1 MSNPLM
7 HDYDQVRVLLNE
19 SVIDPLSSEV
29 IEPDLSFSFGML
41 SSALPV
47 MFFYS
52 SSELDERT
60 EKACEEAGVLTC
72 GAVGSK
78 IPLLTPEMLAV
89 LTGRGQ
95 SDGQT
100 PRPAPFDKLGCYIHE
115 AVDPTARDEVANLR
129 GLTDLDQTVIVGCSV
144 SPRHGR
150 AVANEMRIASALLV
164 GPTQA
169 TTFKDIDTLGMATP
183 RVSLTQELARA
194 TDVPVFVTAGSA
206 SETCKALVAGAD
218 AVVINIGGPF
228 GPDEDVKFV
237 VDAVAQSLK
246 ENIERLCKLAG
257 AKKPSDLQFRC
268 RLTPAR

>member
-7 HDYDQVRVLLNE
+7 YDYDQVRVLLNE
-19 SVIDPLSSEV
+19 TVIDPLSSEV
-29 IEPDLSFSFGML
+29 VEPDLSFSFGAL

-78 IPLLTPEMLAV
+78 IPLMTFELFEVMSRPRTV
-89 LTGRGQ
+89 
-95 SDGQT
+95 DNT
-100 PRPAPFDKLGCYIHE
+100 PRPPPFDKLGYYLHE
-115 AVDPTARDEVANLR
+115 AIDPTSRDDVANLR
-129 GLTDLDQTVIVGCSV
+129 DLTDLDQTVVVGCSV
-144 SPRHGR
+144 SACHGR
-150 AVANEMRIASALLV
+150 AVANEMRVASALLV
-164 GPTQA
+164 GPTQSM
-169 TTFKDIDTLGMATP
+169 TFKDIDTLGMATP
-183 RVSLTQELARA
+183 RISLVQDLARS

-206 SETCKALVAGAD
+206 AETCKALVAGAD

-228 GPDEDVKFV
+228 GPDDDVKFV
-237 VDAVAQSLK
+237 IDAVAQSLK
-246 ENIERLCKLAG
+246 ENLERLCRLSG

-268 RLTPAR
+268 RLVAVR